1 MKENENPETL
11 KCLRVFFYFFIFF
24 YFYGKG
30 WVEFGYSVFGL
41 NELHW
46 VFS

>member
-11 KCLRVFFYFFIFF
+11 KCLRVFFFF
-24 YFYGKG
+24 FYGKG